1 MSEYKRKYN
10 NKRKYI
16 KKKKPKKILV
26 GDFETTVY
34 EGQTYTEVWASALV
48 ELNTE
53 DVIIHHSIHDCFK
66 YLESLDCDCIVYYHN
81 LKFDGSFWLSYLI
94 KDLEMPQATETFTD
108 EEGINHTRFIKMGD
122 MKNNTFSYSI
132 AEKGLWYSVKIK
144 TKAGNYIE
152 LRDSLKLIPFSVKEI
167 GKSFETK
174 HKKLDMEYEGYRFAG
189 CEITEKEKQYIAN
202 DVLVVKEAL
211 EIMFSEGHTKLTIGS
226 CCLSEFKQGFGREYD
241 LNFPKLEQMELNKDI
256 YGSET
261 ADEYIRKSYRGAWCY
276 LVEGAENTV
285 FKNGLTAD
293 VNSLYPSVMHS
304 DSGNYYA
311 VHNPH
316 FWTGNYIPEEATKF
330 ENRYYFVRVK
340 TCFYLKDGYLPF
352 IQIKNSKYYSSKE
365 SLETSDFYNPLDNSY
380 HRYMEDN
387 EGNILDSRQEMTL
400 TMTDLKLIQ
409 EHYDLVDFEI
419 LDGCWFYAEKK
430 LFDGYINKYKEI
442 KQNSKGAKRTL
453 AKLYLNNLYGKLA
466 TNPKSNYKV
475 ALMKEDGVIG
485 FYDEP
490 DNSQKAGYIAI
501 GSAITSYAREFT
513 IRTAQ
518 KNFHGYGKRGF
529 KYADTDSIHCDL
541 TPEELI
547 DVPIHESDFNH
558 WKLESYWD
566 KAIFVRQKTY
576 IEHVTHE
583 DGKAVEHPYHLVKG
597 ASIPKRCNELITLN
611 LDMQDNKELYNKK
624 EYNEQEREFLEHP
637 LQLSDY
643 KIGLRIP
650 SCLKAK
656 RIRGGV
662 ILYSSDFVIRG

>member
-311 VHNPH
+311 VNKPH

-430 LFDGYINKYKEI
+430 LFDDYINKYKEI

-583 DGKAVEHPYHLVKG
+583 DGKDVEHPYHLVKG

-624 EYNEQEREFLEHP
+624 EYNEQEQEFLEHP
-637 LQLSDY
+637 LQLTDY